1 MKSVSRNR
9 LSAAVRSALL
19 LSLIP
24 IAVVQAQ
31 DEPRELDR
39 IEVTGSRIKKAE
51 IEGQTPVTTLTREDI
66 ARTGLTSVADIVQQL
81 TGSGSSLNTRFNSSG
96 NFGFPPDGSGV
107 GAGSATVDL
116 RHLGSKRV
124 LVLVDGIRWV
134 NEASASG
141 VSASTDLN
149 TIPVSIIERIEVLE
163 DGASSIYGSDAI
175 AGVVNIITRRDFDG
189 VSASV
194 YYGEFEEG
202 GDTKSGDIAFG
213 GSGDNYSFF
222 MGASTTEQDGISSQV
237 YEHSAVP
244 VPGTGLTFA
253 SSATPGGRFIFLPE
267 TATSACPLADVDDN
281 PATPDVPFCNI
292 TLPNGASFPNGANY
306 PNDFIGFGTANR
318 FNFAQ
323 FNLLLTPSERKGV
336 FAQGRFDFSDSVSG
350 YMRMLYN
357 NRESLNQA
365 APEPIFLGPDAGTG
379 NPYADD
385 IFISSDNPYNP
396 FGIDLISSGDGAN
409 LILIGRRPVEG
420 GARRFFQDVDTW
432 YFGTGL
438 EGTLDFG
445 DNVYFWDVNYA
456 RSSNS
461 AEQTNYGS
469 YNIRRI
475 NLALGPVAACNADP
489 RCVPLNIFGGPGT
502 ITQDM
507 LNYIQPI
514 VRDESENNLQLVSA
528 NLSGDLFDMPAGPL
542 AFATGIEHRTLDGYY
557 LPDALTTAG
566 EYNGVPSLP
575 TAGEYDVDEFYAE
588 FNVPIYAAGESK
600 LDLSLAGRYSDYST
614 FGGETTGKL
623 GLRWQFSDEFLLRGT
638 YAEGF
643 RAPSI
648 GELFGSASRFDATLD
663 DPCLIGLDGSPPEG
677 NAANCAALGVP
688 SGAAQANSQISVTTG
703 GNPNLEPEMAD
714 SITAGAVWSP
724 AFASETGWSERLD
737 IEFTY
742 YSHELEGAI
751 QAIDAQ
757 TQLDLCVAT
766 LEAQY
771 CEGITR
777 ASTGGINGFNNR
789 LVNFGSIETDG
800 FDFDIFW
807 TLPQTDMGSFR
818 ITWQNTFVNDY
829 DAVDGLGTVQPR
841 TVGIEVNDG
850 SIPEWSSNLGL
861 DWGFGDFSARWTL
874 RHLSDLTEDCGD
886 AASFPVCSDPVLEG
900 GEVVSGTNR
909 LGSTSFHDLQLGWK
923 APWFEG
929 TQFTLGINNVFSKE
943 PPICLSCSLNGYD
956 ASAYDVPAGRFMYAR
971 AEVKF

>member
-9 LSAAVRSALL
+9 LSAAVRAGLL
-19 LSLIP
+19 LSLLP
-24 IAVVQAQ
+24 IAAVQAQ
-31 DEPRELDR
+31 DEEARELDR

-51 IEGQTPVTTLTREDI
+51 IESQVPVTTLTREDI

-116 RHLGSKRV
+116 RHLGAKRV

-141 VSASTDLN
+141 VSAATDLN
-149 TIPVSIIERIEVLE
+149 TIPVTIIERIEVLE

-189 VSASV
+189 ASASV

-202 GDTKSGDIAFG
+202 GDTKAGDLAFG
-213 GSGDNYSFF
+213 GTGDNFSFF
-222 MGASTTEQDGISSQV
+222 MGASYTEQDGISSRA
-237 YEHSAVP
+237 YEHASVP

-253 SSATPGGRFIFLPE
+253 SSATPGGRFIFFPE
-267 TATSACPLADVDDN
+267 DASTACPLTDVDDN
-281 PATPDVPFCNI
+281 PATPPVPFCNI
-292 TLPNGASFPNGANY
+292 TLPNGQSFPNGAQY
-306 PNDFIGFGTANR
+306 PNNFIGFGTPNR
-318 FNFAQ
+318 FNFAE

-336 FAQGRFDFSDSVSG
+336 FAQGRYDFNDNVSG
-350 YMRMLYN
+350 YVRTLFN

-379 NPYADD
+379 NLYADD
-385 IFISSDNPYNP
+385 ITISADNPYNP
-396 FGIDLISSGDGAN
+396 FGIDLISSGPGAN
-409 LILIGRRPVEG
+409 LVLVGRRPVEG
-420 GARRFFQDVDTW
+420 GPRRFFQDVETW

-456 RSSNS
+456 RSQNQ
-461 AEQTNYGS
+461 ARQTNYGS

-475 NLALGPVAACNADP
+475 NLALGPESVCEADP
-489 RCVPLNIFGGPGT
+489 QCVPLNIFGGPGT
-502 ITQDM
+502 ITPAM

-514 VRDESENNLQLVSA
+514 IHDESENNLQLVSA

-542 AFATGIEHRTLDGYY
+542 AFATGFEHRNLDGYY
-557 LPDALTTAG
+557 SPDALTVAG

-575 TAGEYDVDEFYAE
+575 TSGEYDVDEYYAE

-600 LDLSLAGRYSDYST
+600 LDLSAAARYSDYST

-623 GLRWQFSDEFLLRGT
+623 GLRWQFSDQFLLRGT

-663 DPCLIGLDGSPPEG
+663 DPCLIGLDGSPPE
-677 NAANCAALGVP
+677 ANCSAFGVP
-688 SGAAQANSQISVTTG
+688 AGAAQSNGQISVTTG
-703 GNPNLEPEMAD
+703 GNPNLEPELAD
-714 SITAGAVWSP
+714 SYTVGFVFSPGFGSDTAWSQ
-724 AFASETGWSERLD
+724 RLD
-737 IEFTY
+737 IEATY
-742 YSHELEGAI
+742 YNHQIDGAV

-757 TQLDLCVAT
+757 TQLDLCVA
-766 LEAQY
+766 AGPGSPF

-777 ASTGGINGFNNR
+777 ASTGGINGFANR
-789 LVNFGSIETDG
+789 LQNFGSIETDG
-800 FDFDIFW
+800 FDVDVFW
-807 TLPQTDMGSFR
+807 TLPQFDFGTFKVSW
-818 ITWQNTFVNDY
+818 TNTFVNDY
-829 DAVDGLGTVQPR
+829 EAVDGLGTVQPR
-841 TVGIEVNDG
+841 TVGVEVNDS
-850 SIPEWSSNLGL
+850 SIFDWSSNLGV
-861 DWGFGDFSARWTL
+861 DWIYGDFTARWTL
-874 RHLSDLTEDCGD
+874 RHHSDLEEDCGD
-886 AASFPVCSDPVLEG
+886 AASFDVCSG
-900 GEVVSGTNR
+900 GEATAINR
-909 LGSTSFHDLQLGWK
+909 LGSATFHDLQLGWK
-923 APWFEG
+923 APWWDG
-929 TQFTLGINNVFSKE
+929 TQFTLGVNNIFSKE

-956 ASAYDVPAGRFMYAR
+956 ASAYDVPAGRFVYAK